1 MNTVWHENEKV
12 RANCEF
18 CQKKFQTRMNVNGTM
33 KSSKCQ
39 QCQKIVNSFFPNG
52 TIYSIKKMNEAFT
65 KCMKRAGL

>member
-33 KSSKCQ
+33 KSSKCKK
-39 QCQKIVNSFFPNG
+39 CTKIVNSFFANG
-52 TIYSIKKMNEAFT
+52 ETYSIEKMNMAFT
-65 KCMKRAGL
+65 ECQK